1 VPEDPS
7 ELSCVSEHQKTVRQ
21 RIHWNGGCITEFE
34 EGIDLDN
41 TKLNGGAPNASLTRR
56 YRLTRYDCS
65 LTFWLRSCRNLTR
78 VPREESRRYRGVGG
92 CGVSPLQSRR
102 AAGPGEGVVG
112 FRR

>member
-34 EGIDLDN
+34 GGIDLDN
-41 TKLNGGAPNASLTRR
+41 TKLNGAAPNASLT
-56 YRLTRYDCS
+56 
-65 LTFWLRSCRNLTR
+65 
-78 VPREESRRYRGVGG
+78 ESRRYRGVGG